1 MTATP
6 TVAQATA
13 EIERTPGGVEVV
25 PDTTFKNTP
34 VQTIKDVLQ
43 YVPGVI
49 VQPRMG
55 DDVRLSIRGSGLSR
69 AYGVRG
75 LTLSIDGIPM
85 NTSDGLL
92 DFFEVDPSAY
102 RYVEV
107 FKGANALR
115 FGSNALGG
123 AINLVTPVGRDA
135 SPLDARVDVGSF
147 GYVKG
152 QASTGGVSG
161 DFDYFATVSA
171 QTNDGYRDHSEG
183 HQFRGNLNLGYRISP
198 DVETRFY
205 LYATST
211 KQRIPGEVSK
221 DQALNDPRSANPE
234 WVRQDQQRNVRS
246 IRVANKTTARLG
258 DTIVE
263 AGVFY
268 NNRHVRHPIF
278 QWLDFTVDDY
288 GAFVRAVDDRSL
300 GLIRNRLIVGANLQN
315 GTIDT
320 EQFVNL
326 TGAVKGALAAS
337 LVDTSR
343 NFSIYAED
351 SLFVAPNLAL
361 IGGLQY
367 LHARRDRRDRFLS
380 NGDQSGAKTYNLW
393 SPRAGILWDV
403 SADAQVFGNVSR
415 SAEVPTYDAN
425 SFATPASANLRAQ
438 RATTEDERTRSS
450 ALVTGAPYIRFY
462 AGAVLRS
469 PEGEALGTLCVIG
482 HQPRPQG
489 LSERQRTGLLALAR
503 QVMAQLELRRTAN
516 AERRLRIELAGGRSR
531 FEAIFNSAI
540 DYAIVVMD
548 EDGRITDWNEGA
560 TRILGWTPDEIRG
573 HDLGAFFTPEDRT
586 AGVPQREMNDALA
599 LGRGI
604 DERWH
609 LRRSGERFWA
619 NGEMMTQRDEG
630 GEAIGF
636 VKVLRDR
643 TEARLIQEQLAL
655 KDERLQ
661 MALSASGSVGLW
673 DWMVDSDLLHGDDN
687 FARLYGLDPA
697 ATAEGLTEEQ
707 YQEHV
712 VAEDLDA
719 LRRRIRAV
727 FERGEDFL
735 VESRLVSTRDAR
747 VSEGGSES
755 SDREEEFSTRI
766 AGGTHGGTRVQSLKS
781 HTR

>member
-1 MTATP
+1 MHRSYFLASAAAPCLLLAFPAGAQTRETSPPSAPVRSASAQASTSDIVVTATP

-25 PDTTFKNTP
+25 PDTAFKNTP

-75 LTLSIDGIPM
+75 ITLTIDGIPM

-115 FGSNALGG
+115 YGSNTLGG

-135 SPLDARVDVGSF
+135 SPLDARIDVGSF

-161 DFDYFATVSA
+161 NLDYFATVSA
-171 QTNDGYRDHSEG
+171 QTIDGYRDHSNG

-205 LYATST
+205 VYATST

-221 DQALNDPRSANPE
+221 DQALDDPRSANPE

-258 DTIVE
+258 DTTVE
-263 AGVFY
+263 AGIFY
-268 NNRHVRHPIF
+268 NNRHVRHPIY

-288 GAFVRAVDDRSL
+288 GAFVRAVDDRAL
-300 GLIRNRLIVGANLQN
+300 GSGRNRLIVGANLQN
-315 GTIDT
+315 GAIDT
-320 EQFVNL
+320 EQFINL
-326 TGAVKGALAAS
+326 DGAVKGALAAS
-337 LVDTSR
+337 TVDRSR
-343 NFSIYAED
+343 NLSAYAED

-380 NGDQSGAKTYNLW
+380 NGDQSGARSYDLW

-403 SADAQVFGNVSR
+403 TADAQVFGNVSR

-425 SFATPASANLRAQ
+425 SFATPASGNLRAQ
-438 RATTEDERTRSS
+438 RATTFEIGTRGRRGGIGWDISLYRSEIRNELQCLTTGPFSACSVINVDRTVHQGVEAGLSADLPLS
-450 ALVTGAPYIRFY
+450 ALAAGDSLAITAAYTYSDFFFRNDSRYGDNELPGIPKHYLRAEALYRHSAGIY
-462 AGAVLRS
+462 AGPNVEWAPGHYFADNANSLTVD
-469 PEGEALGTLCVIG
+469 PYALL
-482 HQPRPQG
+482 G
-489 LSERQRTGLLALAR
+489 LKLGYDR
-503 QVMAQLELRRTAN
+503 
-516 AERRLRIELAGGRSR
+516 GGRWSAYVEGR
-531 FEAIFNSAI
+531 NLTDKHYISTVAIAGVASATSEIFN
-540 DYAIVVMD
+540 
-548 EDGRITDWNEGA
+548 
-560 TRILGWTPDEIRG
+560 P
-573 HDLGAFFTPEDRT
+573 
-586 AGVPQREMNDALA
+586 
-599 LGRGI
+599 GI
-604 DERWH
+604 
-609 LRRSGERFWA
+609 G
-619 NGEMMTQRDEG
+619 
-630 GEAIGF
+630 
-636 VKVLRDR
+636 
-643 TEARLIQEQLAL
+643 
-655 KDERLQ
+655 
-661 MALSASGSVGLW
+661 
-673 DWMVDSDLLHGDDN
+673 
-687 FARLYGLDPA
+687 
-697 ATAEGLTEEQ
+697 
-707 YQEHV
+707 
-712 VAEDLDA
+712 
-719 LRRRIRAV
+719 RAV
-727 FERGEDFL
+727 F
-735 VESRLVSTRDAR
+735 
-747 VSEGGSES
+747 GGL
-755 SDREEEFSTRI
+755 RYRW
-766 AGGTHGGTRVQSLKS
+766 
-781 HTR
+781 